1 VCKEG
6 SNRES
11 SPGEFNEQWL
21 QGGPVEVQ
29 SKEEQREGNSTM
41 PRNDEDIQQDVL
53 EELKREPRLEPDE
66 IGVTVRDGTVT
77 LTGKVEYGFQETAAE
92 RAASRLAGVRGVK
105 SLIIVKPKVSPA
117 ELKREIEQALIR
129 NVRTDAEHIQ
139 VEVKGHKVIL
149 RGMVSSLA
157 EKEAAKDTA
166 WSEPGVTE
174 VEDAILVGA

>member
-1 VCKEG
+1 MRCLYRGEASGKEA
-6 SNRES
+6 R
-11 SPGEFNEQWL
+11 
-21 QGGPVEVQ
+21 
-29 SKEEQREGNSTM
+29 REGNSTM

-53 EELKREPRLEPDE
+53 EELKREPRLESDE
-66 IGVTVRDGTVT
+66 IGVTVKDGTVT

-92 RAASRLAGVRGVK
+92 RAARRLAGVREVTN
-105 SLIIVKPKVSPA
+105 LIIVKPKVSQI

-149 RGMVSSLA
+149 RGIVSSYA

-166 WSEPGVTE
+166 WSEPDVTE